1 MTITYTPNKTAKII
15 LSIVLVILIVIAYK
29 KRKSL
34 SSLVMQSI
42 NFLKEKTWDII
53 TDRRIDTLHPLIRAK
68 VKEFIIR
75 AQKDLGIKL
84 RVTSAL
90 RTWEEQTRLYN
101 KGRSA
106 PGKRVT
112 NAKAGESYHNYG
124 LAFDVVE
131 IKNGRAIWNNP
142 NWQKIGALGKSLG
155 FEWGGD
161 WTRLVDKPHFQ
172 MRFGKHHRELSIMYT
187 SGQRQGRFV
196 NLPKYKEVN

>member
-1 MTITYTPNKTAKII
+1 MTTKYIPNTTAKII
-15 LSIVLVILIVIAYK
+15 GLIAFVIILVITIK

-34 SSLVMQSI
+34 TAIAMRSI
-42 NFLKEKTWDII
+42 NFHKEKTWDII
-53 TDRRIDTLHPLIRAK
+53 TDRRINTLHPLVRTKA
-68 VKEFIIR
+68 KEFIIR
-75 AQKDLGIKL
+75 AQKELGIKL

-106 PGKRVT
+106 PGNRVT
-112 NAKAGESYHNYG
+112 YHNYG

-142 NWQKIGALGKSLG
+142 NWERIGKLGKSIG

-161 WTRLVDKPHFQ
+161 WVGLVDKPHFQ
-172 MRFGKHHRELSIMYT
+172 MRFGKHHTELAQLYR
-187 SGQRQGRFV
+187 SGRRDGEFV
-196 NLPKYKEVN
+196 RLT

>member
-1 MTITYTPNKTAKII
+1 MTVTYTPNRTAKII
-15 LSIVLVILIVIAYK
+15 LSIMLVIIIVIAYK

-34 SSLVMQSI
+34 TSLAMRSI

-53 TDRRIDTLHPLIRAK
+53 TDRRIDTLHPLVRAK
-68 VKEFIIR
+68 TKEFIIR
-75 AQKDLGIKL
+75 AQNDLGIKL

-106 PGKRVT
+106 SGNRVT

-131 IKNGRAIWNNP
+131 IKNGKAIWNNP
-142 NWQKIGALGKSLG
+142 NWEKIGQLGKSLG

-161 WTRLVDKPHFQ
+161 WVGLVDKPHFQ
-172 MRFGKHHRELSIMYT
+172 MRFGKHHTELAQLYR
-187 SGQRQGRFV
+187 SGQRNGVFIK
-196 NLPKYKEVN
+196 LA